1 MKKLLALVLALVM
14 SMSLVTISNAAFK
27 DADKISN
34 KEAVDVMA
42 AVGVLAGYDNGEF
55 GATDTLTRAQA
66 CKIIAYLDLGGKT
79 ADAIKGSGTVFSDV
93 SATAWYAGYVEYCA
107 GAGYV
112 AGIGG
117 GKFDPNAN
125 VTGVQFA
132 KMLLCALGYKAEI
145 EGYTGADY
153 TLAIA
158 RDANK
163 VDLFKALSIVTSAAL
178 TREQAAQMAFNALK
192 ATVVEYQG
200 GTNVS
205 TSDGTTVTVNAVRKE
220 VEADPASV
228 NYGTGDNKLQLCEKL
243 YKNDLSLA
251 SDSDD
256 FGAPAKIWSYKGDEI
271 GTYASEADKTFK
283 GEVTKGDLYAA
294 VGSAA
299 AGNVGTWKFE
309 VDGKDE
315 SSTYDED
322 ILVKNSDDAIVVT
335 GNGATTKVYV
345 SYNSSS
351 QDYDI
356 TVVVVN
362 TYLGK
367 ISSVVAASG
376 NAKRY
381 VTVEQKSANLAELSS
396 FETESFAKSDYVL
409 YTAYE
414 VVSGGSSSYA
424 IATMTKAPAAVS
436 TTVTSVK
443 GTSNFVAGGTTYK
456 YSLKNTTG
464 APSVGDAI
472 DVYCD
477 ADGYVIYTVT
487 TAASADLSSYL
498 VLTKKAA
505 SSALSDS
512 VVANAVTL
520 DGTVLGGITI
530 AKEDGAAVS
539 AVDDV
544 NLFQIYSFTKD
555 SNGKYNLKAAA
566 TPFTSLAAQA
576 DITFTK
582 GTTSFADKVVN
593 NATKFVVYNEANKT
607 VSVYD
612 GISKMP
618 SLTATNALTL
628 DGYTSNKSQSALLL
642 KDGTASAVFVYTT
655 TGNTTTTSTGKDLV
669 YILDATPV
677 VTKDANDDAVYT
689 YNAIINGK
697 EGTVATQN
705 ATPSTGVVATIDA
718 VGMYY
723 VSSYDGE
730 YMNAV
735 VDAGT
740 TPGTDAPTD
749 YKVYSALKDNTN
761 GAKITFA
768 GDVLSIKSNS
778 TPEAF
783 TAVNLMVKDAVVY
796 SITNKGVAT
805 AISVDDLVADASK
818 NAYTVVTNTVDSVEY
833 IVAVYLQ
840 K

>member
-79 ADAIKGSGTVFSDV
+79 ADAINGSGAVFTDV
-93 SATAWYAGYVEYCA
+93 AATAWYAGYVEYCA

-112 AGIGG
+112 AGVGDN
-117 GKFDPNAN
+117 KFAPDEK

-205 TSDGTTVTVNAVRKE
+205 TSDGTTVTVNAVRSE
-220 VEADPASV
+220 VNAAASV
-228 NYGTGDNKLQLCEKL
+228 NYGTNDSKLQLCEKL
-243 YKNDLSLA
+243 YKNDLSLTT
-251 SDSDD
+251 DFDD

-315 SSTYDED
+315 TSTYDSS
-322 ILVKNSDDAIVVT
+322 ILVKNSDDAIAVT

-345 SYNSSS
+345 SYNSGS

-381 VTVEQKSANLAELSS
+381 VTVEQKSQNLTNLSS
-396 FETESFAKSDYVL
+396 FETESFAKGDYVL

-414 VVSGGSSSYA
+414 VVSGGSSSYT
-424 IATMTKAPAAVS
+424 IATMTEAPAAVS

-464 APSVGDAI
+464 APGVGDAI

-498 VLTKKAA
+498 VLTKTAA

-530 AKEDGAAVS
+530 AKEDGDAVS
-539 AVDDV
+539 NVNDV
-544 NLFQIYSFTKD
+544 ILFKVYSFTKD

-566 TPFTSLAAQA
+566 TPFTSLDAQA
-576 DITFTK
+576 DKTFTK

-618 SLTATNALTL
+618 SLTKTTTL
-628 DGYTSNKSQSALLL
+628 AGSSNYSQSALLL

-655 TGNTTTTSTGKDLV
+655 TGNTSTTSTGKDLV

-689 YNAIINGK
+689 YTAIINGK

-705 ATPSTGVVATIDA
+705 NTASTGVVATIDA

-740 TPGTDAPTD
+740 NGGTNAPTD
-749 YKVYSALKDNTN
+749 YKVYLNLKDTTN

-778 TPEAF
+778 STEAF

-818 NAYTVVTNTVDSVEY
+818 NAYTVVTNTIDSVEY